1 MAQFCPPAK
10 LIIRIRSPKGQSRID
25 TLTMDQTLNDLQVE
39 IAERTGIPVEGQ
51 VRVDARPI
59 WLPGGRGHRGGGST
73 QDCVGQDSAVV
84 LGTQFGGAARADV
97 LVMAKL
103 PRLHGDSQ
111 FCARHIEQHA

>member
-51 VRVDARPI
+51 AI
-59 WLPGGRGHRGGGST
+59 ST
-73 QDCVGQDSAVV
+73 GMHPRS
-84 LGTQFGGAARADV
+84 
-97 LVMAKL
+97 MA
-103 PRLHGDSQ
+103 S
-111 FCARHIEQHA
+111 